1 MKLPLVSVVCLCHNQ
16 ESFVEEAV
24 YSVLRQSYPN
34 IQLII
39 VDDAST
45 DESATRIKIVAAA
58 NPTIEVLL
66 LEENCGNC
74 KAFNRGLT
82 LASGEFIVDF
92 AADDVMMPERIARQV
107 EFFSTLDSSYGV
119 VFTNALYIN
128 EQGKVLR
135 DHYLYLFHKNLLKAV
150 PHGDVY
156 RDVLSTY
163 FISSPTMLV
172 RRTVMEALSG
182 YDENLTYEDFDFWVR
197 SARIFKYGFLNE
209 RLTKVRRIQRSMSTG
224 WYKPGDRQLHS
235 TYLVCKKAQALN
247 RGEEDNLALAKRL
260 KYELR
265 QSVFSQNFEE
275 ADLFYALLKEIRLVG
290 VFEYLLFAVN
300 KLKLP
305 LSFLRTCYHKLRYS

>member
-1 MKLPLVSVVCLCHNQ
+1 MNLPLVSVVCLCHNQ
-16 ESFVEEAV
+16 EAFVEEAV

-45 DESATRIKIVAAA
+45 DGSVARIKSIVSA
-58 NPTIEVLL
+58 NPTMEVLL
-66 LEENCGNC
+66 LQENCGNC
-74 KAFNRGLT
+74 KAFNRGLV
-82 LASGEFIVDF
+82 LARGEFIVDF

-128 EQGKVLR
+128 EKGKVLR
-135 DHYLYLFHKNLLKAV
+135 DHYLYLFHKNLLKAI
-150 PHGDVY
+150 PQGDVY
-156 RDVLSTY
+156 RDVVSTY

-172 RRTVMEALSG
+172 RRRVMDELKG
-182 YDENLTYEDFDFWVR
+182 YDESLTYEDFDFWVR

-224 WYKPGDRQLHS
+224 WYKPGDKQLHS
-235 TYLVCKKAQALN
+235 TYLVCKKVLALN
-247 RGEEDNLALAKRL
+247 RNGEDNLALAKRL

-275 ADLFYALLKEIRLVG
+275 ADLFYGLLKEIRHVG
-290 VFEYLLFAVN
+290 AFEYFLFVIN

-305 LSFLRTCYHKLRYS
+305 LSFLRTLYHKLKYN